1 MLNPTGLVTVTLG
14 WVVLDRP
21 DQSGV
26 YIAKDLASGW
36 AYLVA
41 DQDGDT
47 RYRGQGPCAG
57 GVDVALRCA
66 FLSAA
71 ACVLECASM
80 RILVDTRV
88 AHRAMVR
95 LALHDPRV
103 AAVIGGRQV
112 SVMTR
117 PLERSA
123 LLVEAAAERAASTA
137 LRTREREEWHDI
149 QAPADTTT
157 EIGNGGAGTESPGET
172 GWRAR
177 QTAAKIAP
185 AGLAQPALP
194 IHRRPVP
201 GHPVPGHSVP
211 GHLVPEHSATG
222 RISVLKRLVG
232 PLLGS
237 ARTSLTTVGIIS
249 TRPKPPRGRLLNDW
263 LHDLDGWV
271 ETVRT
276 DLEDV
281 GA

>member
-1 MLNPTGLVTVTLG
+1 MLNPTGPVTVTLG

-95 LALHDPRV
+95 LALQDPRV

-123 LLVEAAAERAASTA
+123 LLVQAAAERAASTA

-157 EIGNGGAGTESPGET
+157 EIGNGGAGTESPAET

-177 QTAAKIAP
+177 QTAARIAP

-201 GHPVPGHSVP
+201 EHPVP